1 MKTLLYFK
9 NKYELSLTHTG
20 RDSAK
25 INAEKNLK
33 PDDYQKFL
41 EWVDLI
47 DRYESV
53 NKSERIEILKDAET
67 FLKPIEYECFLKW
80 TLKNPQKP
88 RR

>member
-20 RDSAK
+20 RESAR

-33 PDDYQKFL
+33 PDEYQKFL
-41 EWVDLI
+41 EWAERI
-47 DRYESV
+47 DKYESA
-53 NKSERIEILKDAET
+53 NKSERIEILKEAEKN
-67 FLKPIEYECFLKW
+67 LKPIEYESFIKW

-88 RR
+88 KR